1 MSGLV
6 ILGAGPAGSAAA
18 AILPEARVIARPA
31 ATAWHAEPGR
41 LWIETAAGVEAVGFD
56 RLLLC
61 ADEPLLLLALGCA
74 FADGRPQV
82 DPTGQTSRPGIFAA
96 GGVLGATRPR
106 RPPARAASPPR
117 PWPACRRKAAGR
129 HAAGRARSRRGR
141 LDPLAI
147 AQLLETPP
155 GPARSA
161 AVLAQAALRGPRLSS
176 IAAPARNV
184 GFAALAAMA
193 PATLT
198 PRETQADKGTL
209 A

>member
-6 ILGAGPAGSAAA
+6 ILGAGPAGRAAA
-18 AILPEARVIARPA
+18 AILPAARIIARPM
-31 ATAWHAEPGR
+31 ATAWHTEPGR
-41 LWIETAAGVEAVGFD
+41 LWIETAAGVEAIPFD

-82 DPTGQTSRPGIFAA
+82 DPTGRTSQPGIHAA
-96 GGVLGATRPR
+96 GAILGATMAAEAARQGR
-106 RPPARAASPPR
+106 IAAQALAGLPPEGTLTATPLPEPVTS
-117 PWPACRRKAAGR
+117 
-129 HAAGRARSRRGR
+129 R

-176 IAAPARNV
+176 VAAPARNV

-193 PATLT
+193 PASLK
-198 PRETQADKGTL
+198 PRETQADTGTL

>member
-6 ILGAGPAGSAAA
+6 ILGGGPAGCAAA

-61 ADEPLLLLALGCA
+61 ADEPLLLLALGCT
-74 FADGRPQV
+74 FAEGRPQV

-96 GGVLGATRPR
+96 GGILGATTAEEAARQGR
-106 RPPARAASPPR
+106 IAAQALAGLPPEGTLAATPLPEPVAS
-117 PWPACRRKAAGR
+117 
-129 HAAGRARSRRGR
+129 R

-161 AVLAQAALRGPRLSS
+161 GILAQAALRGPRLSS

-198 PRETQADKGTL
+198 PRETQADTGTL